1 MKWINYYLLTLTS
14 PVFSSTTGPST
25 VFQSCEILAN
35 PCWAPNSHGPNWGKQ
50 TGIPPRMALVPSNL
64 AFLLH
69 ENNTVQS
76 YSKYFQFCNK
86 LINIINPYIFISVA
100 SYIPYKNNVFTTSYS
115 PTCDRRSVFIDFTG
129 CSFTFSMRQG
139 YDFHIVIMQR
149 IRGLIDFYNKIYNV
163 SGS

>member
-1 MKWINYYLLTLTS
+1 MHKQYLLTLTS

-50 TGIPPRMALVPSNL
+50 TGIPPRMAFVPSNL
-64 AFLLH
+64 AFLLD
-69 ENNTVQS
+69 ENNIVQI
-76 YSKYFQFCNK
+76 YSEYLKFSN
-86 LINIINPYIFISVA
+86 NMTPYIFIFVA

-129 CSFTFSMRQG
+129 CPFTFSMGQG
-139 YDFHIVIMQR
+139 YNFHIVIMQR
-149 IRGLIDFYNKIYNV
+149 ILGSIDICNKIYYV

>member
-1 MKWINYYLLTLTS
+1 MKLINYYLLTLTS

-50 TGIPPRMALVPSNL
+50 TGIPPRMAFVPSNL
-64 AFLLH
+64 AFLLD
-69 ENNTVQS
+69 ENNIVQS
-76 YSKYFQFCNK
+76 YLEYLKFCN
-86 LINIINPYIFISVA
+86 NTPCTFIFVA

-129 CSFTFSMRQG
+129 CPFTFSMGQG
-139 YDFHIVIMQR
+139 YNFHIVIIQR
-149 IRGLIDFYNKIYNV
+149 IPDWIDICNKIYYV